1 MTRGVFGGGESLI
14 ASVDVP
20 SSSDATIVT
29 AEDECRL
36 SRWLGGGENTAR
48 SAVPSLSLR
57 SMRIFPILIPLQHAR
72 SAFSI
77 ASPDRMMD
85 TPHIFLLNVTPL

>member
-1 MTRGVFGGGESLI
+1 
-14 ASVDVP
+14 
-20 SSSDATIVT
+20 
-29 AEDECRL
+29 
-36 SRWLGGGENTAR
+36 
-48 SAVPSLSLR
+48 
-57 SMRIFPILIPLQHAR
+57 MRIFPILIPLQHAR